1 MLASYDGFSYFTND
15 KGYYEG
21 IPMGIAE
28 PYPSDMSTVKNI
40 FIFISKKNRNLY

>member
-40 FIFISKKNRNLY
+40 FIFISK